1 MNLKLNKALDRVIER
16 LEDTIERAANW
27 GAMMKDLKKGM
38 KDEDIA
44 KKYNIPVATVKKMRK
59 RMQMFKK

>member
-1 MNLKLNKALDRVIER
+1 MKLDKAVEK
-16 LEDTIERAANW
+16 LEKTIERAANW

-44 KKYNIPVATVKKMRK
+44 KKHGVPVATVKKMRK
-59 RMQMFKK
+59 RMQMFQK